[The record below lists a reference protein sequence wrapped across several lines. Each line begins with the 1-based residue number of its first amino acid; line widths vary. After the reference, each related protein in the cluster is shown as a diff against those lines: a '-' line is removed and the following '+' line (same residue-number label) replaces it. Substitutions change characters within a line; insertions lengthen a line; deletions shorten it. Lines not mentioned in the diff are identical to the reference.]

1 VYDEIDKH
9 DLMTGD
15 IVDMYYKGSDYLERA
30 FREGDNNRTN
40 SHTGSIL
47 KTGPDK
53 EHTYVVH
60 STGNGLKIQPI
71 GELLGSGMFKKFY
84 ITGIRRP
91 GTKKH
96 PYLQRGGII
105 KA

>member
-71 GELLGSGMFKKFY
+71 GELLGSGMFKKSY